1 MHLKSI
7 LFIFCFLSVL
17 TEGISQTNKKPNIVL
32 FFVDDMGW
40 KDPAFMGSDYHETP
54 HLDQFASEGIVFHN
68 AYSAGPNC
76 APSRACMISGQY
88 TPRHGKVAVWN
99 SKRGIE
105 EQMRLEPIPDQGLP
119 LENYTLAE
127 ALNDGGYK
135 TAIFGKWH
143 IAGTPAEQGFDVN
156 GETDASEINFK
167 ETDDP
172 KDIFSLTEE
181 ACNFMEENKDEP
193 FFLFLSHHTVHTKW
207 EARQPM
213 IEYFEQKEKGKIHK
227 NAKYAA
233 MVKHTDDSMG
243 MIMDKLKSLGL
254 DDNTIVFF
262 TSDNGAIGKVKQ
274 TPLRGAKGMLY
285 EGGIRVPLVV
295 RWPSKIKPSHSTT
308 PIINIDFY
316 PTMLDL
322 AGINKAKDKVL
333 DGESFNPI
341 LEGKK
346 EKLSRSTIY
355 YHYPIYL
362 DGKNARGARDAYF
375 RNRPVTVAIQGD
387 WKLLLFH
394 EEYVLDGGEAKIA
407 SNQMVELYNLKDDP
421 SEKKDLSKIET
432 KKRDQLLKDL
442 KKWMEKTN
450 APLAMKKT
458 PENYRPVYKRG
469 SNKSKM
475 TH

>member
-1 MHLKSI
+1 MIKSI
-7 LFIFCFLSVL
+7 FLLTLSFLS
-17 TEGISQTNKKPNIVL
+17 ISIQGYSQMNKKPNIVL

-54 HLDQFASEGIVFHN
+54 NLDQLASEGIVFHN

-88 TPRHGKVAVWN
+88 TPRHGKVAVWD

-105 EQMRLEPIPDQGLP
+105 EQMRLEPVPDQGLP

-127 ALNDGGYK
+127 ALKDGGYK
-135 TAIFGKWH
+135 TGIFGKWH
-143 IAGTPAEQGFDVN
+143 IAGTPSEQGFDVN
-156 GETDASEINFK
+156 GETDAGEIKFK
-167 ETDDP
+167 ETNDP
-172 KDIFSLTEE
+172 KDIFSLTEK
-181 ACNFMEENKDEP
+181 ACDFMESNKEKP

-213 IEYFEQKEKGKIHK
+213 IDYFEKKEKGKIHK
-227 NAKYAA
+227 NAQYAA

-243 MIMDKLKSLGL
+243 MIMEKLKALGL
-254 DDNTIVFF
+254 DENTIVFF

-295 RWPSKIKPSHSTT
+295 RYPSKIQPSNSTE

-316 PTMLDL
+316 PTMLEM
-322 AGINKAKDKVL
+322 AGLEKAKDKVL
-333 DGESFNPI
+333 DGESFAPI
-341 LEGKK
+341 LQGEK
-346 EKLSRSTIY
+346 ETLSRSTIY

-362 DGKNARGARDAYF
+362 DGKNARGARDEYF

-387 WKLLLFH
+387 WKLLFFH
-394 EEYVLDGGEAKIA
+394 EEYILDGGEKQIA
-407 SNQMVELYNLKDDP
+407 SNHMVELYNLKEDP
-421 SEKKDLSKIET
+421 SEKKDLSSIET
-432 KKRDQLLKDL
+432 KKRDELLKDV
-442 KKWMEKTN
+442 KRWMKKTN

-469 SNKSKM
+469 NHKKKM